1 MVQKISIIEEK
12 IKNDNNELSDNYL
25 VFMNE
30 VFPKIESTYDKIK
43 YSKSSNLKF
52 FLISSFNDSYLN
64 EILGI
69 YNHLVQYLNREN
81 LSSKIPLSHIRKKY
95 IMLSEDFYNLTGFP
109 IKSFIEFKNNWQL
122 VENEQLYKAI
132 ISDDLDDSDYQKGEK
147 TLIIMN
153 RRQKIG
159 VETPRKRRKYSLSK
173 KNNKNIN
180 KDNNN
185 ISTSNDKKNEKNK
198 RLDSI
203 EVREEKSNEKTKIK
217 TKNKIPK
224 FIPKSKINNSNNNL
238 LNKFERFDGIIKTII
253 FNRIR
258 YSDKSEIKSNK
269 SEEQKRE
276 YKIYNIKRKN
286 FNEEE
291 DSNSDSND
299 KKNDI
304 EVILLKEKFVFYYL
318 IFQDKE
324 LEESQ
329 NEKVKQNIFGT
340 IKPFEIVNIT
350 KTKINKI
357 EKKNIFGQ
365 NMRFNNNFYPQK
377 TTSITNKLDELSEK
391 LSKYENMVQNLGKEF
406 INNSNVTKK

>member
-1 MVQKISIIEEK
+1 MMKKVKNVFLKIYIIEEK
-12 IKNDNNELSDNYL
+12 IKNDNIDLNDNYL

-30 VFPKIESTYDKIK
+30 VFPKIENTYDRIK

-69 YNHLVQYLNREN
+69 YNHLVQYLNKEN
-81 LSSKIPLSHIRKKY
+81 LSSKIPLNHIRKKY
-95 IMLSEDFYNLTGFP
+95 IMLCEDFYNLTGFP

-122 VENEQLYKAI
+122 IENEQIYKNI

-147 TLIIMN
+147 SLLLMN
-153 RRQKIG
+153 RRQRVG
-159 VETPRKRRKYSLSK
+159 VETPRRKRKYSITK
-173 KNNKNIN
+173 TNNKKRDFIPL
-180 KDNNN
+180 
-185 ISTSNDKKNEKNK
+185 NDKKNKNK
-198 RLDSI
+198 RDESI
-203 EVREEKSNEKTKIK
+203 DVREEKNEKNNKIK

-224 FIPKSKINNSNNNL
+224 FIPKSKINNSNSL

-258 YSDKSEIKSNK
+258 YYDKSDIISNE

-286 FNEEE
+286 FNKE
-291 DSNSDSND
+291 DSNE

-318 IFQDKE
+318 IF
-324 LEESQ
+324 
-329 NEKVKQNIFGT
+329 
-340 IKPFEIVNIT
+340 
-350 KTKINKI
+350 
-357 EKKNIFGQ
+357 
-365 NMRFNNNFYPQK
+365 
-377 TTSITNKLDELSEK
+377 
-391 LSKYENMVQNLGKEF
+391 
-406 INNSNVTKK
+406 